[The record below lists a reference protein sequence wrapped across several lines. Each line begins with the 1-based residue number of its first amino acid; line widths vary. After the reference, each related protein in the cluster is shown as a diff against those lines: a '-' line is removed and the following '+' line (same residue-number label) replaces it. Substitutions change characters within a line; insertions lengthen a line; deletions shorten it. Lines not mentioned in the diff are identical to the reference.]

1 MNFEGSNDFFLEIV
15 LPVIIMGAAKDVDLK
30 LMYKNFNYI
39 FLYGVI
45 GTLLNFVGLFCFL
58 FIFAEI
64 FSLQLLDHSNRELKS
79 PVAFGHFDCD

>member
-1 MNFEGSNDFFLEIV
+1 MEGGNDFFLEII

-45 GTLLNFVGLFCFL
+45 GTLLNFIGLFCFL

-64 FSLQLLDHSNRELKS
+64 FNLKLLDHSNCGINSIAALGYADR
-79 PVAFGHFDCD
+79 H

>member
-1 MNFEGSNDFFLEIV
+1 MGFEGGNDFFLEIV

-64 FSLQLLDHSNRELKS
+64 FSLKLLDHSNRELNS
-79 PVAFGHFDCD
+79 LVAFSHSNGD